1 MTPDEALKWGAS
13 FAMSGGGLLSI
24 YHFIKNA
31 VGLRTA
37 ILKNRK
43 TSLDI
48 ERLERE
54 LSQAS
59 SSVRLAS
66 LEEMDRLVR
75 TRSTITYSAASRTLT
90 ICLIAFLC
98 GAVVWASVDAKQSRA
113 RLQLKN
119 TELSQALDRLKKTE
133 EELRQLKTPASNGAQ
148 EPRVEPKGPS
158 SAQKSKSVSWAH
170 LELKTMGQGE
180 GPVTI
185 RVFNPFTF
193 TITISIDQEENFSVP
208 AKTALDIPVKAGVT
222 RTLSVAGAR
231 MHSNDA
237 LSFPAIGGNVFE
249 LTFQNDHAK

>member
-13 FAMSGGGLLSI
+13 FVMSGGGLLGI

-43 TSLDI
+43 TSLEI
-48 ERLERE
+48 QRLERE

-59 SSVRLAS
+59 ASVRLAT

-75 TRSTITYSAASRTLT
+75 TRSTITYSAASRTLAT
-90 ICLIAFLC
+90 CLIAFLG

-113 RLQLKN
+113 QLQLKN

-133 EELRQLKTPASNGAQ
+133 EELRQLKTPASDGAQ
-148 EPRVEPKGPS
+148 EPRVEQKRPS
-158 SAQKSKSVSWAH
+158 PSQNTKSISWAH

-193 TITISIDQEENFSVP
+193 TITITIDQEENFSVP
-208 AKTALDIPVKAGVT
+208 AKTTLAIPVKAGVT

-231 MHSNDA
+231 MHSKNA
-237 LSFPAIGGNVFE
+237 LPFPANGGNVFE
-249 LTFQNDHAK
+249 LTFQHDHAE